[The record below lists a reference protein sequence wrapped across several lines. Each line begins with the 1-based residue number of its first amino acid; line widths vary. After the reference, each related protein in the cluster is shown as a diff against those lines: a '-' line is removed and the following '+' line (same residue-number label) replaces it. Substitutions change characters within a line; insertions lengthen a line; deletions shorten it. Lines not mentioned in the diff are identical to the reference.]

1 MSRRSIIGA
10 AAAAFLAAGTPGPA
24 AAAETTMTNPLL
36 PQWTG
41 PYGGVPPFDK
51 VKVEQFKPALEASM
65 AEAIAELEAIAN
77 DPAPPTF
84 ANTIAAMEKSGRA
97 FDRVQNIYG
106 VYSSTMSTDDF
117 QAVEREMAPKLA
129 AFSDKVVQNEKLFKR
144 IAAVYDARETAG
156 LTPEQKRLAWLIHN
170 NFVRAGA
177 KLDAAGK
184 KRIGEINQRLATL
197 YTSFSQNVLADEK
210 DHMLVLEKESDL
222 AGLPESV
229 RASAAA
235 AAESRGQKGK
245 WAILNTRS
253 SVEPFLAYS
262 DRRDLRE
269 KVWRTFVSRGDN
281 ADAKDNNKIIS
292 EILRLR
298 AERAKLLGYRTH
310 AHWRLENS
318 MAKTPERAMELLEAV
333 WTPAAARVRE
343 EVADMQAVA
352 DKEGAKI
359 KIEPWDYR
367 YYAEKVRKARY
378 DLDENEVKPYLQL
391 EKLREGMFWM
401 AGEIFGFHFTPV
413 ADVSVYHPDVRVW
426 EVKDAA
432 GQHVGLWYFDPYARP
447 GKQSGAWM
455 NAYRTQEKFER
466 PVTTIVS
473 NNSNFVKGKPG
484 EPVLISWTDA
494 QTLFHEFGHALHGLS
509 SNVNY
514 PSLAGTAVAR
524 DYVEFPSQL
533 LEHWLST
540 PEVLNRFAL
549 HYRTGEPIP
558 PALVAK
564 IKRADTFNEGFKTLE
579 YLASAIVDLKLHTST
594 ETDIDPDKFERETLA
609 ALGMPSEIVMRH
621 RTPHFGHI
629 FAGDGYSAGYYSYLW
644 SDTITADAYEAFTEA
659 GGPYDKAIAKK
670 LRENVFAIGN
680 TVDPADAYR
689 AFRGRDPGIDALM
702 RKRGFPAPKGSTST
716 PAGDKTGRA
725 FEYRSKSEEARRL
738 LFDLQARIENFQFG
752 PENVERAKKIVALDP
767 GFAMGQYYLS
777 AVTPGPDGEKEYR
790 KALEMA
796 KGAADGDRRFIEAVY
811 HARVNQGN
819 DFKKALPE
827 LEAVARD
834 YPGERLVHVILGQL
848 YNGDGQGARA
858 REMFERARVIGPR
871 SARVEAFLAQGDL
884 LKEDY
889 GKARATYLDVE
900 KSLPK
905 GAVPFAVRFGIT
917 FSHLYEGNVD
927 AALESLRTYLAEY
940 RAGGLGQQFPEVF
953 IWNAMARINLESG
966 RLADAMR
973 AYEKGYESIP
983 GSNLDEVQK
992 KTWLGRLHHGKARTL
1007 ARMGKHQEAW
1017 AEVETIKKMI
1027 EDGGEEGKQFWP
1039 AYHYVAGYAKLEA
1052 GDAAAALEHL
1062 KQADPNDPFHAL
1074 LRARAYERVGQKA
1087 EAKAEYRKVVD
1098 SQWAGIERPL
1108 AYPEAKK
1115 KLAVL

>member
-1 MSRRSIIGA
+1 MSRKLMIGA
-10 AAAAFLAAGTPGPA
+10 AAAALLAAGTPGPA
-24 AAAETTMTNPLL
+24 HAAETAMTNPLL
-36 PQWTG
+36 PKWTG

-51 VKVEQFKPALEASM
+51 VKVEHFKPALEASM
-65 AEAIAELEAIAN
+65 AEAMKEIEAIGN

-84 ANTIAAMEKSGRA
+84 ANTIAAMEKAGRT
-97 FDRVQNIYG
+97 FDRVQNVFG

-117 QAVEREMAPKLA
+117 QKVETEMAPKLA
-129 AFSDKVVQNEKLFKR
+129 AFSDKVIQNEKLFR
-144 IAAVYDARETAG
+144 RVAAVYDARETSG
-156 LTPEQKRLAWLIHN
+156 LTPEQKRLAWLVHS
-170 NFVRAGA
+170 NFVRGGA
-177 KLDAAGK
+177 KLDPAGK
-184 KRIGEINQRLATL
+184 ARIAQINERLASL
-197 YTSFSQNVLADEK
+197 YTTFSQNVLADETGYVT
-210 DHMLVLEKESDL
+210 VLEKESDL

-235 AAESRGQKGK
+235 AAEAKGHKGK
-245 WAILNTRS
+245 WAIINTRS
-253 SVEPFLAYS
+253 SVDPFLSYS

-269 KVWRTFVSRGDN
+269 KVWRNFVNRGDN
-281 ADAKDNNKIIS
+281 ADAKDNNKTIT
-292 EILRLR
+292 EILKLR

-318 MAKTPERAMELLEAV
+318 MAKSPERAMQLLEAV

-367 YYAEKVRKARY
+367 YYAEKVRKAKY

-413 ADVSVYHPDVRVW
+413 SDVPVYHPDVRVW

-432 GQHVGLWYFDPYARP
+432 GRHVGLWYFDPYARP

-455 NAYRTQEKFER
+455 NAYRTQEKFDR
-466 PVTTIVS
+466 PITTIVS

-533 LEHWLST
+533 LEHWLVT

-549 HYRTGEPIP
+549 HHKTGQPIP
-558 PALVAK
+558 AALVEK
-564 IKRADTFNEGFKTLE
+564 IKRADTFNEGFNTLE
-579 YLASAIVDLKLHTST
+579 YLASAIVDLKLHTAGDA
-594 ETDIDPDKFERETLA
+594 EIDPDKFERETLA

-621 RTPHFGHI
+621 RTPQFGHI

-644 SDTITADAYEAFTEA
+644 SDTITADAYEAFTE
-659 GGPYDKAIAKK
+659 GKGPYDKDVARR

-689 AFRGRDPGIDALM
+689 AFRGKDPGIEPLL
-702 RKRGFPAPKGSTST
+702 RKRGFPVPGASGANPGGSG
-716 PAGDKTGRA
+716 ARA
-725 FEYRSKSEEARRL
+725 FEYRSSSEEARKL
-738 LFDLQARIENFQFG
+738 LFELQARIENFQFG
-752 PENVERAKKIVALDP
+752 PANVELAKKIVALDP
-767 GFAMGQYYLS
+767 AFAMGQYYLS
-777 AVTPGPDGEKEYR
+777 AVTPGPDAEKEYL
-790 KALEMA
+790 KALELA
-796 KGAADGDRRFIEAVY
+796 KTAAEGDRRFIEAIY

-819 DFKKALPE
+819 DFKKAIPE
-827 LEAVARD
+827 LEALARD
-834 YPGERLVHVILGQL
+834 YAGERFVHIILGQL
-848 YNGDGQGARA
+848 YNNDGQGAKARA
-858 REMFERARVIGPR
+858 MFEKARAIGPR
-871 SARVEAFLAQGDL
+871 SARVEAFLAAGDL
-884 LKEDY
+884 LSEQY
-889 GKARATYLDVE
+889 GKARAAYVDVE

-905 GAVPFAVRFGIT
+905 GAVPFAVRFGVT

-940 RAGGLGQQFPEVF
+940 RAGGLDRQFPEVF
-953 IWNAMARINLESG
+953 IWNAMARINLENN
-966 RLADAMR
+966 RLEDAMK

-983 GSNLDEVQK
+983 GSALDEVQK

-1007 ARMGKHQEAW
+1007 ARMGKHAEAW

-1027 EDGGEEGKQFWP
+1027 EEGGEAGKPFWP

-1052 GDAAAALEHL
+1052 GDAKAALEHL
-1062 KQADPNDPFHAL
+1062 MQADPNDPFHTL
-1074 LRARAYERVGQKA
+1074 LRARAYEKLGQKA
-1087 EAKAEYRKVVD
+1087 EAKAEYQKVVD

-1115 KLAVL
+1115 KVRTL